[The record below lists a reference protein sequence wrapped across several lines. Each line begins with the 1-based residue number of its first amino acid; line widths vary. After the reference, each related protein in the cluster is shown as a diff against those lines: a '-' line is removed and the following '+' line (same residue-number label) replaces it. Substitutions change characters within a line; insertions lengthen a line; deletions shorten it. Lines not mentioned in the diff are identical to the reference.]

1 MGDWLWTLQDVFG
14 FLSGK
19 VHSHH
24 HHKEIEDEDL
34 ENTLI
39 ENYKD
44 EDQPLDE
51 FEDNNEDLQL
61 EDMDGQLADPRAYP
75 LPMLWRWL
83 QRVSIGCTIKCARYN
98 WCVAFAPEDIAHI
111 LAVVIVEDLYGKRS
125 NKKC

>member
-24 HHKEIEDEDL
+24 PHKEIEGEDL

-39 ENYKD
+39 ENYKV

-61 EDMDGQLADPRAYP
+61 EDMDGQLAAPRAYP

-83 QRVSIGCTIKCARYN
+83 QRVRIGCTIKCARYN
-98 WCVAFAPEDIAHI
+98 WCRVCSRGHCSYPRGCNCRRFAWE
-111 LAVVIVEDLYGKRS
+111 
-125 NKKC
+125 KKQ

>member
-61 EDMDGQLADPRAYP
+61 EDMDGQLANPRAYP

-83 QRVSIGCTIKCARYN
+83 QRDSIGCTIKCARYK
-98 WCVAFAPEDIAHI
+98 WYRV
-111 LAVVIVEDLYGKRS
+111 RS
-125 NKKC
+125 RGHCSYPRGCNCRRFVWEKKQ